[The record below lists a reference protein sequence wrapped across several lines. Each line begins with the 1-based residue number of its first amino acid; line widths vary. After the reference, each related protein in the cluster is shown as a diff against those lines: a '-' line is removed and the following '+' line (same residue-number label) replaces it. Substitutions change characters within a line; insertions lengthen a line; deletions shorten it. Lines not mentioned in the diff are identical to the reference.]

1 MPFRRSEGSVTKDS
15 DVKLMAESSTVIGET
30 IVPTQNKKLSS

>member
-15 DVKLMAESSTVIGET
+15 DVNLMAKPSTVIGET
-30 IVPTQNKKLSS
+30 IVRTQNKKLSN